1 MLGVSLFELNLWYN
15 MNNSYLAHIQLPD
28 EMDAHFYRLIPHQ
41 RQVINNLLRERV
53 VVSYSLDMER
63 DNVWVFI
70 AAKSEKQVMDILSTF
85 PIIRY
90 VKVTIHELAF
100 HDVAP
105 VHMPDL
111 IMN

>member
-1 MLGVSLFELNLWYN
+1 LLSVSLFELNLQYN
-15 MNNSYLAHIQLPD
+15 MNNSYLAHIKLPE

-41 RQVINNLLRERV
+41 RQVINSLLSERV
-53 VVSYSLDMER
+53 VLSYSLDMER
-63 DNVWVFI
+63 ENVWVFI

-85 PIIRY
+85 PIIRH

-100 HDVAP
+100 HDAA
-105 VHMPDL
+105 HLTMPDL